1 MLIPSHIRH
10 WGNIARTRMK
20 SGVEQKQGRLVLVGH
35 SYLQHI
41 PGNHGRPAD
50 LACSK
55 TSEAS
60 SERWVPRIRP
70 RDEER
75 VANELK
81 LKLSI
86 QVSRAP
92 SASTPAMTARRAHRT
107 RNSSGGTSSL
117 ITPRS
122 TVACTFFVVT
132 TGAFRALYV
141 FVERDMI

>member
-1 MLIPSHIRH
+1 
-10 WGNIARTRMK
+10 MK

-35 SYLQHI
+35 SHLQHI
-41 PGNHGRPAD
+41 PGNHGRPPD

-55 TSEAS
+55 TSEAL

-86 QVSRAP
+86 QVSPRTVGKYLRNDRP
-92 SASTPAMTARRAHRT
+92 TRTPDPKQLWRNFVPNHAKINGGLQFLRGDHCRISHPLCLRRT
-107 RNSSGGTSSL
+107 
-117 ITPRS
+117 
-122 TVACTFFVVT
+122 
-132 TGAFRALYV
+132 
-141 FVERDMI
+141 